1 MNNKCDNYYYIL
13 GMLDL
18 KTVKNKEI
26 VDAVL
31 HLVRK
36 NIFSFN
42 YFYLSLFIC
51 VFCCFQLDIFILPYI
66 CFFLWLSSFSY
77 FFFSLSLSLSLYFS
91 NLLWH
96 NNNVYLSIYVFRYL
110 SLWYFF
116 ISLSIVEKVLVGGR
130 RVRYRSNV
138 ISFYVLLC
146 YLYLDSFYLY
156 LMNWFLSWLAG
167 VQ

>member
-77 FFFSLSLSLSLYFS
+77 FFSRYLCLFLYISQIFCGTIITYIFLYMCSVTCLCNISLSLY
-91 NLLWH
+91 LL
-96 NNNVYLSIYVFRYL
+96 LKKF
-110 SLWYFF
+110 
-116 ISLSIVEKVLVGGR
+116 
-130 RVRYRSNV
+130 
-138 ISFYVLLC
+138 
-146 YLYLDSFYLY
+146 
-156 LMNWFLSWLAG
+156 
-167 VQ
+167 